1 MRKRVR
7 ETFRTKVVRV
17 GDFFFLD
24 PVTPCSPLHKFK
36 EECMVLVTVEKL
48 PTRKRRKP

>member
-24 PVTPCSPLHKFK
+24 PVTPYCPLHKFQ

>member
-7 ETFRTKVVRV
+7 ETFKTKVVRV

-24 PVTPCSPLHKFK
+24 PVTPYCPLHKFQ
-36 EECMVLVTVEKL
+36 EECRVLVTVEQL
-48 PTRKRRKP
+48 PKRKEKP